1 MRLGG
6 VTLHRGDVE
15 SCISADDFTAA
26 AAAGALGGGEV
37 GPEQI

>member
-26 AAAGALGGGEV
+26 AAGAVGGGEV